1 MHTEGSSEPTI
12 QLKWSLAPRPEP
24 ADSYQ
29 VRILKTPD
37 YAQFETQ
44 NNWPDNRLFA
54 QAKTQGW
61 FYSLKLWI
69 IFKILL
75 KFKYLPWNKL
85 HYWVLEQSG
94 FCNWD
99 FCHLHAKCVRAAVS
113 CVCVCV
119 QPRRQKETNEML
131 AFLQVMGTL
140 NLYDS
145 YIFLHTFLHW
155 LHAYGVYG
163 GNGGG
168 VMSRQDGCQAR
179 CSRRRFNFVSARPLV
194 RAFCSCLSVKKPQDV
209 GTFKH
214 DLFLTL

>member
-113 CVCVCV
+113 CVCVCAAQAPERNEWNVGISASHGYLKFV
-119 QPRRQKETNEML
+119 Q
-131 AFLQVMGTL
+131 
-140 NLYDS
+140 
-145 YIFLHTFLHW
+145 FLHIPTYIPALITCIWCIWREWRWRDVKARRLPGKMFETTFQLCKCETTGQGI
-155 LHAYGVYG
+155 LQ
-163 GNGGG
+163 
-168 VMSRQDGCQAR
+168 S
-179 CSRRRFNFVSARPLV
+179 S
-194 RAFCSCLSVKKPQDV
+194 
-209 GTFKH
+209 
-214 DLFLTL
+214 